1 MNNGGIMKRTVVT
14 SNAPKAV
21 GPYSQAV
28 EKNGILFVS
37 GQIGLKPSDNVMVEG
52 GIKEQ
57 TVQALENMRA
67 ILNEAGYTFED
78 IVKCGCFLT
87 DLGKFN
93 EFNSVYSEYFDQEP
107 PARATFEVCSLPIGA
122 LVEIECIAVK

>member
-1 MNNGGIMKRTVVT
+1 MKRTVIT

-28 EKNGILFVS
+28 EKKGILFVS

-57 TVQALENMRA
+57 TIQALENIRG

-78 IVKCGCFLT
+78 IVKCSCFLT
-87 DLGKFN
+87 DLSRFN
-93 EFNSVYSEYFDQEP
+93 EFNSVYSGFFDQEP
-107 PARATFEVCSLPIGA
+107 PARATFEVSSLPVGA

>member
-1 MNNGGIMKRTVVT
+1 MKRTVIT

-57 TVQALENMRA
+57 TIQALENIRG

-78 IVKCGCFLT
+78 IAKCSCFLT
-87 DLGKFN
+87 DLSKFN
-93 EFNSVYSEYFDQEP
+93 EFNSVYSGYFDQEP
-107 PARATFEVCSLPIGA
+107 PARATFEVSSLPVGA

>member
-1 MNNGGIMKRTVVT
+1 MKRTVIT

-28 EKNGILFVS
+28 EKNGILFIS
-37 GQIGLKPSDNVMVEG
+37 GQIGLKPADNVMVEG

-57 TVQALENMRA
+57 TVQVMENIRG

-78 IVKCGCFLT
+78 IVKCSCFLA

-93 EFNSVYSEYFDQEP
+93 EFNRVYSEYFDQDP
-107 PARATFEVCSLPIGA
+107 PARAAFEVSSLPVGA
-122 LVEIECIAVK
+122 LVEIECIAIR